1 MDEPSNEWEFEVIR
15 RVRAGEDEETALAA
29 VIALYLD
36 AADPRALVG
45 AIEKGHA
52 IPALIRWHIV
62 SIFEK
67 EPTSNEPVPVILEI
81 EPPRREGIIADG
93 LRDFFWAAYD
103 ALVEGRDPGQVFWRM
118 LALWLRAGHPEHWTG
133 DPLDVPVK
141 VRLRFREKRRGRP
154 PKAERSTNQAV
165 LAELM
170 ARERARGTQYKSAAF
185 KVRAEIERQACA
197 ENWEG
202 ELPSEETIAAAYKL
216 RSK

>member
-1 MDEPSNEWEFEVIR
+1 
-15 RVRAGEDEETALAA
+15 
-29 VIALYLD
+29 
-36 AADPRALVG
+36 
-45 AIEKGHA
+45 
-52 IPALIRWHIV
+52 
-62 SIFEK
+62 
-67 EPTSNEPVPVILEI
+67 
-81 EPPRREGIIADG
+81 
-93 LRDFFWAAYD
+93 
-103 ALVEGRDPGQVFWRM
+103 
-118 LALWLRAGHPEHWTG
+118 LWLRAGHPEHWTG

-170 ARERARGTQYKSAAF
+170 ARERATGTQYKSAAF